1 METES
6 RFLVARGSEQGSRG
20 EWLLIGVGFLSGMK
34 CSRIRLVIVVQLY
47 DYANKHWI
55 VHIKMVNFMACKLY
69 LLRVPWTAR
78 RSNQSILKE
87 ISPEYSLEGLVLKL
101 KLQYFGHLMRRN
113 NSMVKT
119 LILGK
124 TEGRRTG
131 DNRGWRRWMALPTR
145 WTWAWANS
153 RRRWRKGS
161 LVCCSSWGRKELNTT
176 EQLNNKNKYVYNH
189 N

>member
-1 METES
+1 MIALVWIDKSMETES

-87 ISPEYSLEGLVLKL
+87 ISPEYSLEGLMLKL
-101 KLQYFGHLMRRN
+101 RLQYFGHLMRKKWLN
-113 NSMVKT
+113 
-119 LILGK
+119 GK
-124 TEGRRTG
+124 DPDSGKDWRQE
-131 DNRGWRRWMALPTR
+131 DRGQQRMT
-145 WTWAWANS
+145 
-153 RRRWRKGS
+153 
-161 LVCCSSWGRKELNTT
+161 
-176 EQLNNKNKYVYNH
+176 
-189 N
+189 